1 MLLNNLNKKF
11 KEFIY
16 RLLVY
21 IKNKTLEFNEIIIL
35 LYEEKRFLKKNIK
48 K

>member
-16 RLLVY
+16 YLFIY
-21 IKNKTLEFNEIIIL
+21 IKNKTLKFNEIVVL
-35 LYEEKRFLKKNIK
+35 LYKEERLLKKNIK

>member
-11 KEFIY
+11 KEFVY
-16 RLLVY
+16 RLLIY
-21 IKNKTLEFNEIIIL
+21 IKNKTLEFNEIVAL
-35 LYEEKRFLKKNIK
+35 LYKENRFLRKNIK

>member
-11 KEFIY
+11 KEFVY
-16 RLLVY
+16 RLLIY
-21 IKNKTLEFNEIIIL
+21 IKNKIFKFNEIIVL
-35 LYEEKRFLKKNIK
+35 FYKKKRFLKKNIK

>member
-11 KEFIY
+11 KEFVYCFLI
-16 RLLVY
+16 Y
-21 IKNKTLEFNEIIIL
+21 IKNKTLEFNKIVVL
-35 LYEEKRFLKKNIK
+35 LYKKERLLKKNIK